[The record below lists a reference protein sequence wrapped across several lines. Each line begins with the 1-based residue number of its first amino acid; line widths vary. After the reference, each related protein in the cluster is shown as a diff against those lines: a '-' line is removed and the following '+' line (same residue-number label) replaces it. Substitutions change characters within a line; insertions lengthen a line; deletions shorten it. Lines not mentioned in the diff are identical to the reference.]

1 MRNKNAV
8 EFLNQYDI
16 LQRSCQII
24 DEQMFAIAPLL
35 RELKREENTRQD
47 IENENVSRRVNKYI
61 QSLRE
66 EYREL
71 SMRKRLINY
80 RIKMIE
86 SVVSSLPKNEKRTIE
101 RFFLSPDKHYAAEDL
116 MEELDLE
123 KTQIYRIRTRA
134 LNMTSEIIENIPLR
148 SEPHENTRE

>member
-1 MRNKNAV
+1 
-8 EFLNQYDI
+8 
-16 LQRSCQII
+16 
-24 DEQMFAIAPLL
+24 MFEIAPLL

-47 IENENVSRRVNKYI
+47 VENENVSRRVNKYI
-61 QSLRE
+61 ESLRE

-134 LNMTSEIIENIPLR
+134 LNMTSEIIENIPLC
-148 SEPHENTRE
+148 SEAHEDT